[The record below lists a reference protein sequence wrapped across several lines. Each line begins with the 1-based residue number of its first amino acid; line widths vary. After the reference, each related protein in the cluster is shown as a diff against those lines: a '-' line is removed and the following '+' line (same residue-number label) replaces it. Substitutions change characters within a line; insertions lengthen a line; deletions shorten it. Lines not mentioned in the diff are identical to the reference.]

1 MTFLESNATRDD
13 TEVQELAGLL
23 AALSHPVRLRI
34 VEGLLSG
41 ECSVGN
47 MVHCLNLPQP
57 LVSRHLAVLR
67 DAGVVRAERQGR
79 VRSYRVVH
87 PGAHAII
94 RCLAERAASA
104 NDESTHEE
112 RPS

>member
-1 MTFLESNATRDD
+1 MTFIESTQARSDA
-13 TEVQELAGLL
+13 EVQELAELL

-41 ECSVGN
+41 ECAVGN
-47 MVHCLNLPQP
+47 MVHCLGLPQP

-67 DAGVVRAERQGR
+67 RAGVVRADRQGR

-87 PGAHAII
+87 PAAHAVL
-94 RCLAERAASA
+94 RCLSEGANASQDSPISEERAS
-104 NDESTHEE
+104 
-112 RPS
+112 